1 MEEKEQLKEKQNSKG
16 AILPGMILI
25 ILGLA
30 FFLPQLGIGES
41 GDLWPAF
48 ILAPGLGFLA
58 LYFASDNRKK
68 VAGLLIP
75 GVITTLVS
83 IFFFVLNYAG
93 WQHMATL
100 WPMFP
105 LFVGISFYAFYLGSG
120 RQDRGILIPA
130 NILLLVGVVF
140 LALSSYS
147 YKFWPIVLI
156 GLGLIMIFFG
166 KKDKQEEEEKN

>member
-1 MEEKEQLKEKQNSKG
+1 MKDDEEKEEKHNSKG

-58 LYFASDNRKK
+58 LYLASDNRKRM
-68 VAGLLIP
+68 AGLLIP
-75 GVITTLVS
+75 GVISALIA

-93 WQHMATL
+93 WEHMKTL

-105 LFVGISFYAFYLGSG
+105 LFVGISFYTFYLGSG
-120 RQDRGILIPA
+120 RQNPGILIPA

-166 KKDKQEEEEKN
+166 KKDKQEEEK

>member
-1 MEEKEQLKEKQNSKG
+1 MTEKEQDEEKHNSKG

-58 LYFASDNRKK
+58 LYLASDNREKT
-68 VAGLLIP
+68 AGLLIP
-75 GVITTLVS
+75 GVITTLIA

-93 WQHMATL
+93 WENMETL

-120 RQDRGILIPA
+120 RSDRGILIPA

-156 GLGLIMIFFG
+156 ALGLLMIFFG
-166 KKDKQEEEEKN
+166 RKTKEDEAE